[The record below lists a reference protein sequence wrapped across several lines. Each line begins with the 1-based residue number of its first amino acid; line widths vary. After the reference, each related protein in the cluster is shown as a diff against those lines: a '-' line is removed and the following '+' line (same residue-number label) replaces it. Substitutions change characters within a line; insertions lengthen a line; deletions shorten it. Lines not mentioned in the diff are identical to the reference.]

1 MNVMDAGGDIELEA
15 GVGREAEIE
24 ARKRYFE

>member
-1 MNVMDAGGDIELEA
+1 MDAGGDIELEA